1 MVKCS
6 KCGAEHQPQ
15 SVYCDNCG
23 IPVYETKG
31 TERLG
36 LRKMSVRMMTGLL
49 VGAALF
55 GVGIVLGLLG
65 NQLSQS
71 NLMWSG
77 IVFIIIGIIALLY
90 SILILSES

>member
-1 MVKCS
+1 M
-6 KCGAEHQPQ
+6 
-15 SVYCDNCG
+15 
-23 IPVYETKG
+23 
-31 TERLG
+31 G

>member
-1 MVKCS
+1 
-6 KCGAEHQPQ
+6 
-15 SVYCDNCG
+15 
-23 IPVYETKG
+23 
-31 TERLG
+31 
-36 LRKMSVRMMTGLL
+36 MMTGLL